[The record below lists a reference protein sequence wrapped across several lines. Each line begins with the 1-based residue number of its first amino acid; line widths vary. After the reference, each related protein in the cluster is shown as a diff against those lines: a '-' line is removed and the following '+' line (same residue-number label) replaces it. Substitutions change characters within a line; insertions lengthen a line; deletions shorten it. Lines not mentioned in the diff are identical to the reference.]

1 MNMDRLFMMVVVSVV
16 VTVVI
21 GYILFINYQL
31 TIEHLAR

>member
-1 MNMDRLFMMVVVSVV
+1 MAVV

>member
-16 VTVVI
+16 V

-31 TIEHLAR
+31 TIEHLGI

>member
-1 MNMDRLFMMVVVSVV
+1 MNMDRLFMAVV

-31 TIEHLAR
+31 TIEHIAG